1 MEWSIVISLL
11 AVGLLLLI
19 LEIFFVPGSTIVGI
33 AGFVMMVSGIF
44 FAFRYF
50 GPSTGWITLGSTA
63 VASGC
68 LLYFSFKPGMWDK
81 FALKTNMESK
91 VNEGEMNNFATG
103 QEGVALS
110 ALRPV
115 GKADLGNRV
124 AEVRTNGDYVE
135 SGTRIRIV
143 KLLSNQIIVEPIK

>member
-11 AVGLLLLI
+11 ALGLFLLVI
-19 LEIFFVPGSTIVGI
+19 EIFFVPGTTVVGLAGFAMMI
-33 AGFVMMVSGIF
+33 AGIV

-50 GPSTGWITLGSTA
+50 GSSVGWITLGSTG
-63 VASGC
+63 VASGV
-68 LLYFSFKPGMWDK
+68 LLYFAFRPGMWDK
-81 FALKTNMESK
+81 LALKSSSDGK
-91 VNEGEMNNFATG
+91 VNAGEMNNFTTG
-103 QEGVALS
+103 QEGIAIS

-115 GKADLGNRV
+115 GKADLGDRV

-135 SGTRIRIV
+135 SGTRVRIV